1 MDESGASCI
10 VDKVIPN
17 YIDYAY
23 TNYKRLSTSAYY
35 VPLDISWYK
44 ITKDTIEMRDWKDQ
58 YATIDSPVYTT
69 TYLQQ
74 IYHSSGLVNIDS
86 RTIFIDTALAPLFY
100 PSMQWDSSAY
110 FTNATSPISSTN
122 TYIWDFGDGSATST
136 DVNPFHTFPA
146 FDSNYVVC
154 LTATNRCGSYT
165 YCDTVWID
173 SLHLGGSFK
182 VTAVRH
188 PESSEGT
195 LDASYLSKT
204 NVTSNCQLSNYP
216 NPFDQSTIIDYE
228 IWQTY
233 SKAELRIT
241 NVLGQEVYIQRL
253 NRPMDKVQID
263 GSALHNGLYYY
274 SLIVDGAVK
283 LTKTMSVIR

>member
-1 MDESGASCI
+1 ME
-10 VDKVIPN
+10 
-17 YIDYAY
+17 
-23 TNYKRLSTSAYY
+23 
-35 VPLDISWYK
+35 
-44 ITKDTIEMRDWKDQ
+44 
-58 YATIDSPVYTT
+58 
-69 TYLQQ
+69 
-74 IYHSSGLVNIDS
+74 
-86 RTIFIDTALAPLFY
+86 
-100 PSMQWDSSAY
+100 WDSSAY
-110 FTNATSPISSTN
+110 FTNATSPLSSTN
-122 TYIWDFGDGSATST
+122 KYLWNFGDGSATST

-154 LTATNRCGSYT
+154 LTATNRCGSYI

-173 SLHLGGSFK
+173 SMHIGGSFK
-182 VTAVRH
+182 VIASSH
-188 PESSEGT
+188 SEHSEES
-195 LDASYLSKT
+195 DASCLSMT
-204 NVTSNCQLSNYP
+204 NASNNHQLTTTNCQLTNYP

-263 GSALHNGLYYY
+263 GSALHDALYYY